1 MTAGHDELQVL
12 MGAYVLGGLSEAD
25 HAAFAE
31 HLRECTICQREL
43 AQVSGIPRLLDL
55 ASEGAMTP
63 ADPAAPAQQEP
74 AMADPAVVLS
84 LVRARRRRSRILAS
98 VAAVV
103 LAAAMLGA
111 GTALGVNLGRT
122 PTPVAAARVTASP
135 ATGSQAAVQ
144 VAFVTKQWGTELQ
157 VEAAGLPTQGEM
169 TLWVYDTAGRD
180 TQVATWSATTSGRV
194 KLTTACASQLGDIRK
209 VELTTAAGD
218 VIATAQR

>member
-25 HAAFAE
+25 HGAFAE
-31 HLRECTICQREL
+31 HLRGCPICQREL

-55 ASEGAMTP
+55 ASEGAMSSTTAESTTP
-63 ADPAAPAQQEP
+63 ESPMPEP
-74 AMADPAVVLS
+74 ATVLA
-84 LVRARRRRSRILAS
+84 LVRARRRRSRILTS

-111 GTALGVNLGRT
+111 GTALGMNLGRT
-122 PTPVAAARVTASP
+122 PAPVAAARITASP

-157 VEAAGLPTQGEM
+157 IDASNLPTQGEM
-169 TLWVYDTAGRD
+169 TVWVYDTAGRD
-180 TQVATWSATTSGRV
+180 TQVATWTATTSGKV
-194 KLTTACASQLGDIRK
+194 KLTTACSSQFGDISR
-209 VELTTAAGD
+209 VELATAAGE
-218 VIATAQR
+218 VLAVAQP